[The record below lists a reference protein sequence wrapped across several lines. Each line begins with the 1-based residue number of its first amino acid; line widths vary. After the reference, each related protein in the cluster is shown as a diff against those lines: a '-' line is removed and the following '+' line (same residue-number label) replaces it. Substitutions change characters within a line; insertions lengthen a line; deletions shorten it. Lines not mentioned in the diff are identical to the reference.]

1 MTNVA
6 LTESQSMLSVS
17 YINRRAKHGGKVLCF
32 LMCHYEKIFVNL
44 QRKNNKQN
52 IMITFLVSLALLVLG
67 YVFYGAFVAKVFG
80 VNPSNHVPSKNST
93 DGVDY
98 VVMPAWK
105 VLLIQFLN
113 IAGLGPIFGAVMGA
127 MYGPAC
133 FIWIVFG
140 TIFAGAMHDFFSG
153 MMSLRRNG
161 ASLPE
166 IDGEFLGPVA
176 QDILRVVM
184 PFMLVMV
191 CAVFLSGPAAILQG
205 LVPSIDKSWWLLII
219 FAYYIV
225 ATLLPIDA
233 VIGKIYPLF
242 GILLIF
248 TAVGILVALL
258 THWAPVPE
266 ITEGLSSRHPK
277 GYPIFPMM
285 FVSIACGAISGF
297 HATQSP
303 MMARCISNEK
313 YGRMCFYGAM
323 VIEGAVALIWAAAA
337 SSFWGST
344 EGLNEFVASVPKGTN
359 ADALAVNDI
368 CRNWLGNV
376 GGVLAIIGVVAAP
389 ISTGDTALRSARLM
403 FADMFKVRQD
413 KMWRRIVL
421 VIPMIIVVVMMLKLD
436 FSIIWRY
443 FAWSNQAIGAVT
455 LWAISIYLVK
465 EKKFFWI
472 ALIPAMFMTAVAT
485 TFLMYAPECGIQ
497 LPIEWSYVV
506 AIVVVVSLTVWFFV
520 KNKAWQVH

>member
-1 MTNVA
+1 
-6 LTESQSMLSVS
+6 
-17 YINRRAKHGGKVLCF
+17 
-32 LMCHYEKIFVNL
+32 
-44 QRKNNKQN
+44 
-52 IMITFLVSLALLVLG
+52 MITFLSALALLVLG
-67 YVFYGAFVAKVFG
+67 YVFYGKFVEKVFG
-80 VNPSNHVPSKNST
+80 INPANRVPAKNST
-93 DGVDY
+93 DGIDY

-140 TIFAGAMHDFFSG
+140 TIFAGAMHDFMSG

-166 IDGEFLGPVA
+166 IDGEFLGPVVKS
-176 QDILRVVM
+176 ILRILM
-184 PFMLVMV
+184 PFLLVMV
-191 CAVFLSGPAAILQG
+191 CAVFLSGPASILQS
-205 LVPSIDKSWWLLII
+205 LVPSIDKSWWLLLI

-233 VIGKIYPLF
+233 VIGKIYPIF
-242 GILLIF
+242 GMLLIF
-248 TAVGILVALL
+248 TAVGVLVALL
-258 THWAPVPE
+258 VNSAPIPE
-266 ITEGLSSRHPK
+266 ITDGLTSRHPK

-303 MMARCISNEK
+303 MMARCVSNEK

-323 VIEGAVALIWAAAA
+323 IIEGVVALIWAAAA

-344 EGLNEFVASVPKGTN
+344 QGLNEFVASVPSGAN
-359 ADALAVNDI
+359 ADALAVNKI
-368 CRNWLGNV
+368 CTSWLGKV
-376 GGVLAIIGVVAAP
+376 GGILAIMGVVAAP

-403 FADMFKVRQD
+403 FADMFKIPQD
-413 KMWRRIVL
+413 KIWSRIGLIIPIIIFVVL
-421 VIPMIIVVVMMLKLD
+421 LLKLD
-436 FSIIWRY
+436 FSVIWRY

-455 LWAISIYLVK
+455 LWAISVYLRM
-465 EKKFFWI
+465 EKKLFWI
-472 ALIPAMFMTAVAT
+472 SLIPAMFMTAVTT
-485 TFLMYAPECGIQ
+485 TFLLYAPECGIQ
-497 LPIEWSYVV
+497 LPLVWSYCL
-506 AIVVVVSLTVWFFV
+506 AAVVVVSLAVLFFV
-520 KNKAWQVH
+520 KAKDDKGFQRNRVLEK

>member
-1 MTNVA
+1 
-6 LTESQSMLSVS
+6 
-17 YINRRAKHGGKVLCF
+17 
-32 LMCHYEKIFVNL
+32 
-44 QRKNNKQN
+44 
-52 IMITFLVSLALLVLG
+52 MISFLVSFALLVLG
-67 YVFYGAFVAKVFG
+67 YVFYGKFVEKVLGVDPTNRVPAKQ
-80 VNPSNHVPSKNST
+80 ST

-140 TIFAGAMHDFFSG
+140 SIFAGAMHDYFSG

-166 IDGEFLGPVA
+166 IDGEFLGPVIKN
-176 QDILRVVM
+176 ILRILM
-184 PFMLVMV
+184 PFLLVMV

-205 LVPSIDKSWWLLII
+205 IFPSIDKTWWLVLI

-242 GILLIF
+242 GVLLIF
-248 TAVGILVALL
+248 TAVGVLVAMLVNG
-258 THWAPVPE
+258 APVPE
-266 ITEGLSSRHPK
+266 ITDGLASRHPK

-303 MMARCISNEK
+303 MMARCVSNEK

-323 VIEGAVALIWAAAA
+323 IIEGAVALIWAAAA

-344 EGLNEFVASVPKGTN
+344 QGLNDFFASVPSGTN
-359 ADALAVNDI
+359 ADALAVNKI
-368 CRNWLGNV
+368 CTTWLGKV
-376 GGVLAIIGVVAAP
+376 GGIIAVIGVVAAP

-403 FADMFKVRQD
+403 FADMFKVPQD
-413 KMWRRIVL
+413 KIWSRIGL
-421 VIPMIIVVVMMLKLD
+421 VVPMIIFVVLLLKLD
-436 FSIIWRY
+436 FSVVWRY
-443 FAWSNQAIGAVT
+443 FAWSNQTLGAIT
-455 LWAISIYLVK
+455 LWAISVYLMK
-465 EKKFFWI
+465 ERKLYWI

-485 TFLMYAPECGIQ
+485 TFLMYAPECGIE
-497 LPIEWSYVV
+497 LPLVWSYCV
-506 AIVVVVSLTVWFFV
+506 AVVVVVALTVLFFV
-520 KNKAWQVH
+520 KAPKLK

>member
-1 MTNVA
+1 
-6 LTESQSMLSVS
+6 
-17 YINRRAKHGGKVLCF
+17 
-32 LMCHYEKIFVNL
+32 
-44 QRKNNKQN
+44 
-52 IMITFLVSLALLVLG
+52 MITFSVSLVLLVLG

-80 VNPSNHVPSKNST
+80 VKPSNKVPSKNST

-140 TIFAGAMHDFFSG
+140 TIFAGAMHDFISG

-166 IDGEFLGPVA
+166 IDGEFLGPVVKS
-176 QDILRVVM
+176 ILRTLM
-184 PFMLVMV
+184 PVLLVMV
-191 CAVFLSGPAAILQG
+191 CAVFLSGPAAILNN
-205 LVPSIDKSWWLLII
+205 LVPSIDKSWWLLVI
-219 FAYYIV
+219 FVYYII

-248 TAVGILVALL
+248 TAVGILVSLYL
-258 THWAPVPE
+258 NWAPVPE
-266 ITEGLSSRHPK
+266 ITDGLASRHPK

-344 EGLNEFVASVPKGTN
+344 QGLNDFVASVPAGTN
-359 ADALAVNDI
+359 ADALAVNTI
-368 CRNWLGNV
+368 CTSWLGKV

-403 FADMFKVRQD
+403 FADMFKIPQD
-413 KMWRRIVL
+413 KMWSRIGLIIPIILFVVL
-421 VIPMIIVVVMMLKLD
+421 LLKLD
-436 FSIIWRY
+436 FSVIWRY
-443 FAWSNQAIGAVT
+443 FAWSNQAVGAVT
-455 LWAISIYLVK
+455 LWAISVYLMR
-465 EKKFFWI
+465 EKKLFWI
-472 ALIPAMFMTAVAT
+472 SLIPAMFMTAVAT
-485 TFLMYAPECGIQ
+485 TFLLYAPECGIE
-497 LPIEWSYVV
+497 LPLVWSYCLAAAVV
-506 AIVVVVSLTVWFFV
+506 AAFTVLFFV
-520 KNKAWQVH
+520 KGKKGHKSKA